1 MLALC
6 TASAPARHVRTSLL
20 YTARGTDAAGERPR
34 ATQVVLDLAGAVKE
48 LVENALDA
56 GATTVEARAA
66 FHAAPAHTHASRQ
79 RATRRCG

>member
-6 TASAPARHVRTSLL
+6 TASAPARRVRTSWLDA
-20 YTARGTDAAGERPR
+20 ARVAYAAGERPR

-66 FHAAPAHTHASRQ
+66 LHAAPAPTHASRR
-79 RATRRCG
+79 RATCRFG